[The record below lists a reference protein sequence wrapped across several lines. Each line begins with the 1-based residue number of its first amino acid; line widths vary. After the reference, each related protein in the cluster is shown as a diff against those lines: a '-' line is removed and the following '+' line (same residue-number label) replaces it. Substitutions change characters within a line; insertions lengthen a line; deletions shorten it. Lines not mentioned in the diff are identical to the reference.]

1 MSIQAI
7 RIMQVL
13 ADYLNEIDVHADSVY
28 VMHEKVERK
37 FSMHSHEKG
46 QLTYVEGGIA
56 YCNMPDRSYVVPA
69 RHYIWIPKYQE
80 HYMQIK
86 HSKSTTTRNL
96 YFYSQHDHET
106 PFYTRLG
113 IYPVNELLLEMINY
127 SARWQRHILP
137 GDPGFRFLSAIK
149 DILPDIS
156 TTALP
161 VILPTTQH
169 ERLQPV
175 LQYIGQNFDQQLTLE
190 IVSHQ
195 FDLSPRTL
203 SRLFT
208 NILDMS
214 FVQYLQMVRVVKGI
228 EMILQTNQTLSEIA
242 YQTGYSSIAAFSKV
256 FYQLTNKRPS
266 SFQQAVH

>member
-1 MSIQAI
+1 
-7 RIMQVL
+7 MQPL
-13 ADYLNEIDVHADSVY
+13 AGYLSEIDVHPQSVY
-28 VMHEKVERK
+28 VLHEKVERR
-37 FSMHSHEKG
+37 FSMHAHEKG

-56 YCNMPDRSYVVPA
+56 YCNMPDRSYVIPA
-69 RHYIWIPKYQE
+69 RHYIWVPKHQQ

-86 HSKSTTTRNL
+86 HSKATTTRNL
-96 YFYSQHDHET
+96 YFYSHNDHLN
-106 PFYTRLG
+106 PFYSRLG
-113 IYPVNELLLEMINY
+113 IYPVNELLLQMISY
-127 SARWQRHILP
+127 SARWERHVLP
-137 GDPGFRFLSAIK
+137 GDPGFSFLSAMK
-149 DILPDIS
+149 DVLPDIS

-161 VILPTTQH
+161 VALPTTQH

-175 LQYIGQNFDQQLTLE
+175 LQYIAQHFDQQLTLE
-190 IVSHQ
+190 SVSHQ

-214 FVQYLQMVRVVKGI
+214 FVQYLKTLRVVKGI

-266 SFQQAVH
+266 SFQQDIY

>member
-1 MSIQAI
+1 
-7 RIMQVL
+7 MQVL
-13 ADYLNEIDVHADSVY
+13 ADYLNEIDVHANSVY

-56 YCNMPDRSYVVPA
+56 YCNMPDKSYVIPA
-69 RHYIWIPKYQE
+69 RHYIWIPKQQA
-80 HYMQIK
+80 HYMQIR
-86 HSKSTTTRNL
+86 HSRSTTTRNL
-96 YFYSQHDHET
+96 YFYSQEDHLT

-113 IYPVNELLLEMINY
+113 IYPVTELLLQMINY
-127 SARWQRHILP
+127 SARWERHVLP
-137 GDPGFRFLSAIK
+137 GAPGFRFLSAIK

-156 TTALP
+156 TAALP
-161 VILPTTQH
+161 VALPTTQH
-169 ERLQPV
+169 DRLQPV
-175 LQYIGQNFDQQLTLE
+175 LQYIAQNFDQQLTLE
-190 IVSHQ
+190 TISHQ

-214 FVQYLQMVRVVKGI
+214 FVQYLQTLRVVKGI

-256 FYQLTNKRPS
+256 FYHLTNKRPS
-266 SFQQAVH
+266 SFQRDVH

>member
-1 MSIQAI
+1 MHL
-7 RIMQVL
+7 L
-13 ADYLNEIDVHADSVY
+13 ADYLNEIDVYPDSVY

-37 FSMHSHEKG
+37 FSMHSHIKG

-56 YCNMPDRSYVVPA
+56 FCNLPDKSYVIPA
-69 RHYIWIPKYQE
+69 RHYIWIPKQQE
-80 HYMQIK
+80 HYMQIR

-96 YFYSQHDHET
+96 YFYSQDDHLT
-106 PFYTRLG
+106 PFYNKMG
-113 IYPVNELLLEMINY
+113 IYPVNDLLLEMINY
-127 SARWQRHILP
+127 SARWERHVLP
-137 GDPGFRFLSAIK
+137 GDPGFRFLSSIK

-156 TTALP
+156 TSALP
-161 VILPTTQH
+161 VALPTTQH
-169 ERLQPV
+169 ERLRPV
-175 LQYIGQNFDQQLTLE
+175 LQYIAQSFDQQLTLE
-190 IVSHQ
+190 TVSSQ
-195 FDLSPRTL
+195 FDMSPRTL

-214 FVQYLQMVRVVKGI
+214 FVQYLQTLRVVRGI

-266 SFQQAVH
+266 SFQQDVH

>member
-1 MSIQAI
+1 
-7 RIMQVL
+7 MQSL
-13 ADYLNEIDVHADSVY
+13 AGYLSDIDKHPQSVY
-28 VMHEKVERK
+28 VMHEKIERRL
-37 FSMHSHEKG
+37 SMHAHEKS

-69 RHYIWIPKYQE
+69 RHYIWIPKHQQ
-80 HYMQIK
+80 HYIQIK
-86 HSKSTTTRNL
+86 HSKETTTRNL
-96 YFYSQHDHET
+96 YFYGHNDHMN

-113 IYPVNELLLEMINY
+113 IYPVNELLLQMINY
-127 SARWQRHILP
+127 TARWDKHVSP
-137 GDPGFRFLSAIK
+137 GEPGFPFLSAIK

-156 TTALP
+156 TSALP
-161 VILPTTQH
+161 VALPTTQH
-169 ERLQPV
+169 ERLRPI
-175 LQYIGQNFDQQLTLE
+175 LQYIVQHFDQQLTLE
-190 IVSHQ
+190 SLSHE

-208 NILDMS
+208 NTLDMS
-214 FVQYLQMVRVVKGI
+214 FVQYLKTLRVVKGI

-266 SFQQAVH
+266 SFQQSIH